1 MPIKYDTSLK
11 RPNKKINFTTE
22 QVQDLIQ
29 CSKDPIYFAEKFYTI
44 VTGDGAQKI
53 KLYDYQKKILKA
65 FQDNRFNILL
75 SSRQSGKCLLSDVN
89 ISIKSKI
96 TGNEYHISI
105 GEFFDMVKNKHFPN

>member
-53 KLYDYQKKILKA
+53 KLYGYQKKLLKA

-75 SSRQSGKCLLSDVN
+75 SSRQSGKCVHTDTN
-89 ISIKSKI
+89 IIIKHKI
-96 TGNEYHISI
+96 SGEEKVIAI
-105 GEFFDMVKNKHFPN
+105 GDFFNIILYGIK